1 MLYDKIIDD
10 LKTAMLTKNNISR
23 DCLKLIIAEIKN
35 KNVLEGKDIT
45 DDLCLAII
53 KKSVKQHSDS
63 IEQFTKA
70 NRNDLVEKEQ
80 LELNCLLTYLPKM
93 LTENESIILINN
105 LINDNLIE
113 KTKKNFG
120 KIMGLLNTH
129 EYKDQVD
136 KKFIS
141 KYLNTI
147 LN

>member
-70 NRNDLVEKEQ
+70 NRNDLVEKER
-80 LELNCLLTYLPKM
+80 
-93 LTENESIILINN
+93 TEKRVVNRE
-105 LINDNLIE
+105 
-113 KTKKNFG
+113 
-120 KIMGLLNTH
+120 IMSFSD
-129 EYKDQVD
+129 EDD
-136 KKFIS
+136 EDFEE
-141 KYLNTI
+141 
-147 LN
+147 